1 MGTGGNNVPIIM
13 GLAHRNRGEGKQPEC
28 NGEEKANSMTTVQS
42 DSEVLAFIE
51 EEYWWRKLTCIEAE
65 RIQTLD
71 DNYTAGISNTQ
82 RYKSIGNAWSPDTV
96 VVFFRKLKEI
106 LESI

>member
-13 GLAHRNRGEGKQPEC
+13 GE
-28 NGEEKANSMTTVQS
+28 
-42 DSEVLAFIE
+42 IYE

-65 RIQTLD
+65 RIQTLE